1 MVLAKEI
8 TSNQAKTDGQRLLER
23 RVRFRAAPWNR
34 KCQKTNGNH
43 RADKREEV
51 VMPILRK
58 LKEMLDEAKISY
70 EVHSHLQAFT
80 AHETA
85 ARQHLSGKD
94 MAKVVMLRV
103 DGSLAMAVIP
113 ASRMISLNAV
123 KASLGA
129 KEVKLATEDE
139 FASLFPECE
148 IGAMPPFGNLFDLP
162 VYVDPT
168 LEEDETI
175 FFNAG
180 NHEQTVK
187 MEYRDFAR
195 LVQPRVIRL
204 VKERQK
210 KAA

>member
-1 MVLAKEI
+1 M
-8 TSNQAKTDGQRLLER
+8 S
-23 RVRFRAAPWNR
+23 
-34 KCQKTNGNH
+34 
-43 RADKREEV
+43 
-51 VMPILRK
+51 ILRK

-80 AHETA
+80 AQETA

-94 MAKVVMLRV
+94 MAKVVMLEV
-103 DGSLAMAVIP
+103 DGALAMAVIP

-129 KEVKLATEDE
+129 KEVRLATEDE
-139 FASLFPECE
+139 FASRFPECE

-168 LEEDETI
+168 LEEDEAI

-180 NHEQTVK
+180 NHQQTVE
-187 MEYRDFAR
+187 MRYRDFAQI
-195 LVQPRVIRL
+195 VQPRVVRL
-204 VKERQK
+204 VKERKK